1 MSFQGTAVVREASP
15 VRGRSARIGLWALQ
29 IALAAVFLMA
39 GGSKLAGA
47 PQMVALFEAIGAGQW
62 FRYLT
67 GSIEVTSAVALLV
80 PTFAPFGA
88 VALVATMAGA
98 ILTHLIIG
106 GSPAM
111 ALALLVVSAFVAWAR
126 RDQLR
131 TALGR

>member
-106 GSPAM
+106 GSPSM
-111 ALALLVVSAFVAWAR
+111 ALVLLVVSAFVAWAR